1 MFIKNIHTVTIKVL
15 KTITIY
21 FVIEQNKYKIIRSI
35 LVLKQQL
42 KFINKK
48 YILRKQKYQMV
59 VMNQKIK
66 MIV

>member
-1 MFIKNIHTVTIKVL
+1 MFIKNIYTVTIKVL
-15 KTITIY
+15 KTIY